1 LRSPALFVVCFYFL
15 FVLISLSLSLSLNI
29 IYFEK
34 NIAAK
39 YVSVYCAHPKK
50 KKLPILLKE
59 KELNDTFKKTNKTL
73 YIKK

>member
-1 LRSPALFVVCFYFL
+1 MEISTRLFFLEKLFVVCFYFL

-39 YVSVYCAHPKK
+39 YVFQFIAPT
-50 KKLPILLKE
+50 LR
-59 KELNDTFKKTNKTL
+59 KKTTNPVKR
-73 YIKK
+73 KRVK